1 MEWLGFWLF
10 AAACVWADAWLYS
23 KGHNG
28 FFFKAKTDAE
38 KAIQRR
44 EAYGQQLAPPVDPH
58 QIFSSRPPERAYA
71 GYTPSPQAGPVQPPP
86 RAP

>member
-38 KAIQRR
+38 KAIQHRA
-44 EAYGQQLAPPVDPH
+44 AYGVQL
-58 QIFSSRPPERAYA
+58 
-71 GYTPSPQAGPVQPPP
+71 PPP
-86 RAP
+86 ADPGQMFASVEPDKPWPRA

>member
-28 FFFKAKTDAE
+28 FFFKAKTDEE
-38 KAIQRR
+38 KAIQ
-44 EAYGQQLAPPVDPH
+44 H
-58 QIFSSRPPERAYA
+58 
-71 GYTPSPQAGPVQPPP
+71 
-86 RAP
+86 